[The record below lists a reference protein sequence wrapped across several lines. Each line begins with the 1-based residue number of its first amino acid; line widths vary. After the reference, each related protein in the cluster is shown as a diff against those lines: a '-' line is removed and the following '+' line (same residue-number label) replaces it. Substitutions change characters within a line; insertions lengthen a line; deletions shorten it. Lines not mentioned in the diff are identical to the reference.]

1 MALKRV
7 DVSTDRQPGF
17 GKNKEKDMLAYFTS
31 MGHTMT
37 KSRKRVI
44 SIGRNRQMMAVIMT
58 IFSCMEWMH
67 FRFRK

>member
-17 GKNKEKDMLAYFTS
+17 GKIKKKICWRIYIHGTYYDKEQE
-31 MGHTMT
+31 
-37 KSRKRVI
+37 RVI